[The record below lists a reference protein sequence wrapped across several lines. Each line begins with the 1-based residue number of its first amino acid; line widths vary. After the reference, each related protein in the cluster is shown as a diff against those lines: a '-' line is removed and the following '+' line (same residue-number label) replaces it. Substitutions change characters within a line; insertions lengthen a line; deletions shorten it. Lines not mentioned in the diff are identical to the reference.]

1 MESNSI
7 ADTFNVAV
15 WAVIF
20 ITVTFQFFR
29 SLYFVPTKMAYIV
42 ERFGR
47 YQRTLEPGFHA
58 IVPFVDKVSDRVNLK
73 EMTVDVPPQYCFSKD
88 EINLQVDGVIYLST
102 GSLPVSA
109 VSAAPH
115 ACANVSA
122 TVGSVVGRGHA
133 TLGCWLYR
141 WNYPS
146 VRFEQHFSS

>member
-73 EMTVDVPPQYCFSKD
+73 EMTVDVPPQYCFLRMRLTCRSM
-88 EINLQVDGVIYLST
+88 V
-102 GSLPVSA
+102 
-109 VSAAPH
+109 
-115 ACANVSA
+115 
-122 TVGSVVGRGHA
+122 
-133 TLGCWLYR
+133 
-141 WNYPS
+141 
-146 VRFEQHFSS
+146 